1 MTILGLVIDILLIA
15 VVVILG
21 IIGLKKGFFKSIISL
36 LSWSVCLIIAVLL
49 AKYVAALLN
58 HIYNFSGLIGGK
70 IEGSLL
76 GYNEFFT
83 KSVNTYSSSEE
94 LIAAAKATDINKLL
108 LKLIEVIFK
117 SSSVNFESEASI
129 ANVVGAS
136 LGQIC
141 MVIISAILL
150 FLLLMLI
157 VKLLSKF
164 FDKLAKL
171 KIIGAV
177 NKILGLVFGVA
188 KAFIIIIVLNC
199 ILVALSLVPAVNKSI
214 SPLIQDNTHIEKVI
228 YNETDKVIG
237 EKVIEG
243 QLIQKWIED
252 MWKSR

>member
-36 LSWSVCLIIAVLL
+36 LSWSVCLIVAVLL
-49 AKYVAALLN
+49 AKYVASLLN

-70 IEGSLL
+70 IESGLL

-83 KSVNTYSSSEE
+83 KSVNTYTSSEE
-94 LIAAAKATDINKLL
+94 LIAAIPNDINKLL
-108 LKLIEVIFK
+108 HKLIEVVFK

-164 FDKLAKL
+164 LDKLAKL
-171 KIIGAV
+171 KIVGAV
-177 NKILGLVFGVA
+177 NKILGLVFGVT
-188 KAFIIIIVLNC
+188 KAFIIVIVLNC
-199 ILVALSLVPAVNKSI
+199 LLVALSLVPAVNKSI